1 MDEDLQM
8 DEEIQMDDDLPM
20 DEDSEMDEEIRV
32 EEMHADEIAELLEV
46 NEEQAAAIREFI
58 QSVGGIDNAEE
69 AIELLSRLPH
79 AA

>member
-1 MDEDLQM
+1 MDEDL
-8 DEEIQMDDDLPM
+8 PM
-20 DEDSEMDEEIRV
+20 DGDLRTDDELSAEDDGEMDEKIRV

-58 QSVGGIDNAEE
+58 QSVGGIENAEE
-69 AIELLSRLPH
+69 ALALLSRLPH